1 MNAQRYRTRPMEERI
16 ERLWHCLADTAMRG
30 WPRPV
35 PANHLLGACRIIAHR
50 GEHDN
55 RSRIENT
62 LPAFDAAADAGIWGI
77 EMDIR
82 WTSDRVPLVCHD
94 PDTRRLFGRDTW
106 IAHTPLDR
114 IKRNFPA
121 IPTLRE
127 VVARYGGRLHL
138 MLEIKREP
146 YPRPWDQAQTMRQ
159 VMRDLA
165 PGVDYHLMSLYPS
178 MFAFFEWVPPEALLP
193 IARVRIDRFSR
204 LAARRGWGGLAGH
217 YLLATNGLLA
227 RHHRLG
233 QGVGTGFVDS
243 PRTLHREVAR
253 GVDWI
258 FSNCA
263 AALQAEVRR
272 LKSEV

>member
-1 MNAQRYRTRPMEERI
+1 MNPQHYRTRQMEERI
-16 ERLWHCLADTAMRG
+16 ERLLQRLANAAMRG

-35 PANHLLGACRIIAHR
+35 PPPHLLEACRIIAHR

-114 IKRNFPA
+114 IKRSFPS

-138 MLEIKREP
+138 MLEIKQEP
-146 YPRPWDQAQTMRQ
+146 YPQPGDQARTMQR
-159 VMRDLA
+159 VLRDLA
-165 PGVDYHLMSLYPS
+165 PGADYHLMSLYPN
-178 MFAFFEWVPPEALLP
+178 MFACFEWVPPKAFLP
-193 IARVRIDRFSR
+193 IARVRINRFSR
-204 LAARRGWGGLAGH
+204 LATRRGWGGLAGH
-217 YLLATNGLLA
+217 YLLATNGLLTH
-227 RHHRLG
+227 HHRLG
-233 QGVGTGFVDS
+233 QGLGTGFVDS
-243 PRTLHREVAR
+243 LRTLHREVAR

-258 FSNCA
+258 FSNRA
-263 AALQAEVRR
+263 AALQAEVRS